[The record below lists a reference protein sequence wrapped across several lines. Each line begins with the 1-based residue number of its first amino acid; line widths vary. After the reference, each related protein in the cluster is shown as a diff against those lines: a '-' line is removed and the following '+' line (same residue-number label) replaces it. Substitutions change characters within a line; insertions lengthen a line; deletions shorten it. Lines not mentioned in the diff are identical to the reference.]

1 MKNSPTFHKFKPLQK
16 LNNPILWA
24 ILAVLQLIV
33 LLLFWL
39 TWPSPITLA
48 FVVPSPEAEHWQPLI
63 QEFQTKNPDLRIN
76 LIKGKYTTD
85 EVEAS
90 YTAAFRA
97 GNSPYDLVYLD
108 IIWVANFAAA
118 GWLEDLSNL
127 MSPLAL
133 AEFLKADLEAG
144 RYQGKLYRIPFRS
157 DVGMLY
163 YRKDLLAATNYQPP
177 QTFADL
183 EQISQSLQAQKTVRW
198 GYLWQQRQYEGL
210 VAMFV
215 EVLKGYG
222 GFWIDPV
229 TEKVGLD
236 QPPALEAVQFL
247 RQTIEQ
253 GISPRD
259 LTAYDEAES
268 LRTFQQGEAAFLRN
282 WPEAWAKAN
291 AVPSL
296 RGKVGIVPMVG
307 TKNHRGGGC
316 KGGWGL
322 GIAKN
327 AKHPQAARRA
337 VEFFTSAAAQRQFI
351 WESSYLPSRRALF
364 TEPPLVERYSYLP
377 QLLKVVEDSVL
388 RPALPEYD
396 QASQIL
402 QGYLS
407 AALKGQLPPQAA
419 LQLAANETRQLL
431 SKS

>member
-127 MSPLAL
+127 MSPSAL
-133 AEFLKADLEAG
+133 AEFLKDDLEAG

-163 YRKDLLAATNYQPP
+163 YRKDLLAATNYKPP

-296 RGKVGIVPMVG
+296 RGNVGIVPMVG

-327 AKHPQAARRA
+327 AKHTQAARRA

-351 WESSYLPSRRALF
+351 LESSYLPSRRALF